1 LWERTD
7 PPARVLVVDC
17 SEMSDMDVTGAR
29 ELIDFAAEL
38 EAADTELWLTHL
50 SGSALTTAQKAGVV
64 DAVGLDSIFPTN
76 RDAED
81 FARAQRSN
89 EFSVDDLEA
98 PLPERLTDDDPDTE
112 DD

>member
-1 LWERTD
+1 
-7 PPARVLVVDC
+7 
-17 SEMSDMDVTGAR
+17 MSDIDVTGAR

-50 SGSALTTAQKAGVV
+50 SGDALTTAQKAGVI
-64 DAVGLDSIFPTN
+64 DTIGLDSIFPTN

-81 FARAQRSN
+81 YARAQRTD

-98 PLPERLTDDDPDTE
+98 PLPDRLTDDDTDTE